1 MKIEDI
7 EKMNYSELVALVKE
21 RNRPSGGI
29 RTILNIAVN
38 SFLTKDKKM
47 LEIGSNTGFTCVNM
61 SLLTGCK
68 SVGIDINEDSIEEAK
83 EYAKLQNVE
92 DKISFIKSNA
102 ESLPF
107 EDESFD
113 AVLCSNVTS
122 FIKNKEN
129 AIKEYLRVL
138 KTNGI
143 LAVVPIYYTKNP
155 PKEVISRVS
164 EAIGTK
170 IEIWNKS
177 FWTGIFEQISE
188 KYKIPIELF
197 YSKDFV
203 YEDRIKFIDEYI
215 DIVLDKPHLKE
226 LSEDLKNQVKKKYSG
241 FIKLFNENL
250 KYAGF
255 SILLY
260 QKRKIKDEKELF
272 LTE

>member
-138 KTNGI
+138 KTKALRGN
-143 LAVVPIYYTKNP
+143 
-155 PKEVISRVS
+155 
-164 EAIGTK
+164 
-170 IEIWNKS
+170 
-177 FWTGIFEQISE
+177 
-188 KYKIPIELF
+188 
-197 YSKDFV
+197 
-203 YEDRIKFIDEYI
+203 
-215 DIVLDKPHLKE
+215 
-226 LSEDLKNQVKKKYSG
+226 
-241 FIKLFNENL
+241 
-250 KYAGF
+250 
-255 SILLY
+255 
-260 QKRKIKDEKELF
+260 
-272 LTE
+272 